1 MTSTL
6 SAVND
11 NHVAAQ
17 SSSSSS
23 IQQQQQPPND
33 SDDLIDDM
41 LNDGQNSIHQE
52 MESESHGDGGSHEDN
67 DGARTGDDEEL
78 EVIKA
83 RVREMEEEAEKL
95 KQMQDDIT
103 SQISNTGSND
113 QSTLSPEE
121 RAEIDSRSIYVGNV
135 DYSATADDLE
145 KHFHGCGSINR
156 VTILCDRFTGHPKGY
171 AIHYFFTMMIS
182 FYSILRYA
190 YIEFADKDS
199 VETATALDESLFKG
213 RQIKVNAKRTNRP
226 GLSTTNRP
234 PRGRGIMGRGR
245 GGFFP
250 RGSGGS
256 PWMRGGRGGRGFR
269 SRTGWY
275 GYSPY

>member
-171 AIHYFFTMMIS
+171 A
-182 FYSILRYA
+182 

>member
-11 NHVAAQ
+11 NHVTAQ
-17 SSSSSS
+17 STPSSSSL
-23 IQQQQQPPND
+23 QQKQQPPND
-33 SDDLIDDM
+33 SDDLLEDM
-41 LNDGQNSIHQE
+41 LNDGQNSNHQNI
-52 MESESHGDGGSHEDN
+52 ESDAHGDGGGHEDN
-67 DGARTGDDEEL
+67 DVGGTGDDEEL
-78 EVIKA
+78 EVIRA

-113 QSTLSPEE
+113 HSTLSPEE

-135 DYSATADDLE
+135 DYTATADDLE

-156 VTILCDRFTGHPKGY
+156 VTILCDRFTGHPKG
-171 AIHYFFTMMIS
+171 
-182 FYSILRYA
+182 YA

-234 PRGRGIMGRGR
+234 PRGRGLMGRGR

-250 RGSGGS
+250 RGGGGGS
-256 PWMRGGRGGRGFR
+256 PWIRGGGRGGRGFR